1 MNFSNSNYSILSKQV
16 NPLESNLR
24 SGDNFKYGEDTKF
37 TYNIAPPRNGISIC
51 FGFGNILAISKEKIS
66 LFCLYNLSLKNST
79 EFLAV
84 NSIQKIQGVSW
95 YKSKTSDLS
104 AQYKYLEELLS
115 KINEK
120 LLPGTL
126 PVEEFRHNCYVKLLM
141 MYIDKKHL
149 PNSPSEYQ
157 VLFNKLT
164 KLSTENIWICA
175 CHANKKSMDLI
186 SERSKL
192 GFKCATAGV
201 ANTIRS
207 ISKNYP
213 NSYLLW
219 IDKFALS
226 GLCSEKELSQCYF
239 DFVNNKEQFLNV
251 LHPKTL
257 NCSCFSDILDM
268 LYLCSA
274 QRLDHFK
281 ISLYM
286 LELWPFYVY
295 TLVSTLGTSHIGSRK
310 WLSMLAQSFQDEIV
324 ACKSKLSLHEKIF
337 GFQFCQILLTE
348 LKELPIGINVRNILQ
363 YVHLMDI
370 SKDIMI
376 STNKIKT
383 FQYNMNS
390 LFHRY
395 LYIHLVASDIG
406 YYKVALKYLDIIT
419 EESLNLNIENSSS
432 LNNLRQYIQDLKNRI
447 IKGRSEYNRKLSDTN
462 FDGNGIDVKQINSNS
477 RFPNSDKINNG
488 SSKSSWLV
496 GWVSSSFKK
505 ALGTEEERWPGI
517 ENTFYYDKELKQW
530 CQRGVQVSELNQ
542 QSVDTITSN
551 QNLPN
556 IPPPASM
563 STSRPAHAPNI
574 SNITGVRSRY
584 VDVLHSQ
591 QNR

>member
-1 MNFSNSNYSILSKQV
+1 MKFSNSSYSILSQQV
-16 NPLESNLR
+16 DSLESNLR
-24 SGDNFKYGEDTKF
+24 SGGNFNYGEGIKF
-37 TYNIAPPRNGISIC
+37 TYNITPPRKGISIC

-66 LFCLYNLSLKNST
+66 LFCLYDTLLKNSI
-79 EFLAV
+79 ESLAV
-84 NSIQKIQGVSW
+84 DSIQKLQDTSW
-95 YKSKTSDLS
+95 YESKTSDLS
-104 AQYKYLEELLS
+104 IHYKYLEELLS
-115 KINEK
+115 KINEE
-120 LLPGTL
+120 LLSETL

-164 KLSTENIWICA
+164 KSNTGNIWICV
-175 CHANKKSMDLI
+175 CHANGKSMDLI

-201 ANTIRS
+201 VNTIRS
-207 ISKNYP
+207 ISENYP

-226 GLCSEKELSQCYF
+226 GLCGEKELSQCYF

-251 LHPKTL
+251 LHPQTL

-337 GFQFCQILLTE
+337 GFQFCQILLTQ

-370 SKDIMI
+370 SKAIMT

-383 FQYNMNS
+383 FQYNVNS

-395 LYIHLVASDIG
+395 LYIHLIASDIG
-406 YYKVALKYLDIIT
+406 CYKVALKYLDIIT
-419 EESLNLNIENSSS
+419 EESLNLNIEDSSS
-432 LNNLRQYIQDLKNRI
+432 LNNLRRYIQDLKNRI
-447 IKGRSEYNRKLSDTN
+447 IKGRFEYNRKVPDIN
-462 FDGNGIDVKQINSNS
+462 FDRNHIYTKQTNSNS
-477 RFPNSDKINNG
+477 RFPNSNKTIHN

-505 ALGTEEERWPGI
+505 AFGTEEERWSGV

-542 QSVDTITSN
+542 QSVDTITNN
-551 QNLPN
+551 QKLPN
-556 IPPPASM
+556 IPPPASV
-563 STSRPAHAPNI
+563 STSRSAHTSNI
-574 SNITGVRSRY
+574 SSITGVRSRY

-591 QNR
+591 QNK